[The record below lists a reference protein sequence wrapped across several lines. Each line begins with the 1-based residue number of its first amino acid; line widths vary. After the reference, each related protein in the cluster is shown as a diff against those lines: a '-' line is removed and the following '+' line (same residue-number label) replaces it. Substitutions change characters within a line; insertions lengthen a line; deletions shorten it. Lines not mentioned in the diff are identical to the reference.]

1 MYLWPGNNL
10 VRVKKSTM
18 VKLYKECLQVEGKGL
33 LPHMF
38 LSIACVG
45 STPETKRL
53 SVKRARV
60 NVDDLSTLN
69 NPLKASKAAAN
80 SWASAKD
87 MLLNEPTSST
97 DNEIATAFIQ
107 QSDQLIVGSEN
118 QQTEQQGLGDGDG
131 NDHLTRMLNRT
142 CKCITSALVACTQES
157 RLPQISENLDDNM
170 TLTAYLALEGE
181 RKMHNILNE
190 ASRKAES

>member
-10 VRVKKSTM
+10 VRVKKSAM
-18 VKLYKECLQVEGKGL
+18 VKLYKECLQDEGKGL

-38 LSIACVG
+38 L

-69 NPLKASKAAAN
+69 NPLKASKAASN

-97 DNEIATAFIQ
+97 DNEIATAFMQ
-107 QSDQLIVGSEN
+107 
-118 QQTEQQGLGDGDG
+118 
-131 NDHLTRMLNRT
+131 TRMLNRT

-157 RLPQISENLDDNM
+157 RLPQISENLGDNM

>member
-18 VKLYKECLQVEGKGL
+18 VKLYKECLQDEGKGL

-38 LSIACVG
+38 L

-69 NPLKASKAAAN
+69 NPLKASKAASN

-107 QSDQLIVGSEN
+107 QSDQLIVGLEN

-157 RLPQISENLDDNM
+157 RLPQISENLGDNM
-170 TLTAYLALEGE
+170 TLVYGLLSVGGREENAQHFE
-181 RKMHNILNE
+181 
-190 ASRKAES
+190 